1 MGCDGFSIEHFLKG
15 FFGIPEGYEEA
26 FGESGDLVDVVVCIV
41 GGVFGEFF
49 GDADAFVVVA
59 CFCVGDEVAD
69 VLAALWCEV
78 HVTELEESGFG
89 EGVDFVVGDVAC
101 DAGGVDKIKW

>member
-1 MGCDGFSIEHFLKG
+1 M
-15 FFGIPEGYEEA
+15 
-26 FGESGDLVDVVVCIV
+26 CIV
-41 GGVFGEFF
+41 GGVVGEFF

-69 VLAALWCEV
+69 VLAALGDEV
-78 HVTELEESGFG
+78 HVAELEKGGFG

-101 DAGGVDKIKW
+101 DAGSVDEIIR

>member
-1 MGCDGFSIEHFLKG
+1 MVCVDGG
-15 FFGIPEGYEEA
+15 F
-26 FGESGDLVDVVVCIV
+26 
-41 GGVFGEFF
+41 FGEFF

-59 CFCVGDEVAD
+59 CCCVGDEVAD
-69 VLAALWCEV
+69 VLAALGDEV
-78 HVTELEESGFG
+78 DVAELEECGFG